1 MRENPNY
8 NWQLL
13 LQSWVDKG
21 AEVDDKLEIANM
33 DSSLIRLLDICEFSN
48 KFLDRL
54 RYDLQVS
61 NVDYTENHNYFIE
74 NKFIFELT
82 LVFLWSAAGLSH
94 LWI

>member
-1 MRENPNY
+1 MGLEFRNFSGARENPNY

-21 AEVDDKLEIANM
+21 VEVDDKLEIANM

-61 NVDYTENHNYFIE
+61 NVDYTETII
-74 NKFIFELT
+74 IFRK
-82 LVFLWSAAGLSH
+82 
-94 LWI
+94 